1 MLDIRRLSSQDADFS
16 VQFNNLLQ
24 QNQSAENDVRHTV
37 EAILKDVRE
46 NGDQALLSYTEKFDQ
61 VSAKQISE
69 LEITKQKMQQ
79 ALAQISTE
87 QRDALEAAAKRI
99 QEHAEKQSLQSW
111 SSKDDDG
118 NELGQRITALESVGV
133 YVPGGKAA
141 YPSSVLMNVIPAKV
155 AGVDSIVMVVPTP
168 RGEVNDM
175 VLAAAC
181 IAGVDRV
188 FTIGTRK
195 CLCCIG

>member
-61 VSAKQISE
+61 VSAKQVSE

-87 QRDALEAAAKRI
+87 QRDALEAAAEDYRI
-99 QEHAEKQSLQSW
+99 
-111 SSKDDDG
+111 
-118 NELGQRITALESVGV
+118 
-133 YVPGGKAA
+133 
-141 YPSSVLMNVIPAKV
+141 
-155 AGVDSIVMVVPTP
+155 
-168 RGEVNDM
+168 
-175 VLAAAC
+175 
-181 IAGVDRV
+181 
-188 FTIGTRK
+188 RK
-195 CLCCIG
+195 CGCICARR